1 MSRSPWDVFI
11 KEKKKMKVIT
21 TFQVEKYAARVQ
33 VRVVRW
39 IEEEKKVERK
49 FRSKEQR
56 GQM

>member
-1 MSRSPWDVFI
+1 MQPMGCLYQR
-11 KEKKKMKVIT
+11 KKKMKVIT
-21 TFQVEKYAARVQ
+21 TFQVEKYEARVQ
-33 VRVVRW
+33 VRVVRS